1 MNKPLAPL
9 PVFDADDFAAKL
21 AQWKP
26 IVTRAVPGMTRL
38 VVEWNVI
45 QGPSVFVYPASQ
57 RAAGEELITD
67 GAKRSNDERWADYV
81 EQQYV
86 PLVVSAIQSA
96 GLTPQVICTDLRPV
110 QIQRARLRAIAAAAR
125 EKTGATSH
133 H

>member
-1 MNKPLAPL
+1 MHKPLAPL
-9 PVFDADDFAAKL
+9 PVFDADAFATKL

-26 IVTRAVPGMTRL
+26 IVGKAVPGMARL

-57 RAAGEELITD
+57 RSTGEELITD
-67 GAKRSNDERWADYV
+67 GAKRTSDERWADFL

-110 QIQRARLRAIAAAAR
+110 QTQRTRLRAIAAAAR
-125 EKTGATSH
+125 EKSGATH
-133 H
+133 